1 MTALFSQPNEA
12 GDHRW
17 GRENLH
23 LEVQSMRN
31 WYLLATV
38 TAVSTVG
45 LVVAVSPFI
54 RDSIRSFWPWAN
66 TDLVLL
72 VGLVGMIL
80 ILILHLT
87 LQQTKVR
94 GLRQEFR
101 SLESQAHERDRKS
114 SARLHALLNVTRMM
128 GAVSDPECLFDGI
141 ADICLEIFDCQQA
154 SLMVLADQGES
165 LVVKAACGH
174 QDPARVKGAR
184 QPVGQ
189 GIAGHVARTKEAII
203 LGGAG
208 DQGGYRGFELQARH
222 LTAAMVAPILVR
234 DELVGVLNISS
245 REPHASYSEE
255 DLQALQVFAENVGN
269 CIRQAERSEWM
280 RQTIERYQNQVT
292 LGH

>member
-1 MTALFSQPNEA
+1 MTGQNGQQTAISAPN
-12 GDHRW
+12 R
-17 GRENLH
+17 GREDHH

-31 WYLLATV
+31 WYLLAGL
-38 TAVSTVG
+38 AGASTLG
-45 LVVAVSPFI
+45 LVVAVTPFI
-54 RDSIRSFWPWAN
+54 REGIRAFWPWAN

-72 VGLVGMIL
+72 AGLAGMIL

-87 LQQTKVR
+87 LQQSKVG
-94 GLRQEFR
+94 GLRREFR
-101 SLESQAHERDRKS
+101 ALEAQAHERDRKS
-114 SARLHALLNVTRMM
+114 ASRMHALLNVTRMM

-154 SLMVLADQGES
+154 SLMVLADQGDS

-174 QDPARVKGAR
+174 QDPARVKGAQ

-189 GIAGHVARTKEAII
+189 GIAGHVARTREALI
-203 LGGAG
+203 LGGGAG
-208 DQGGYRGFELQARH
+208 RGSYKGFELQARH

-245 REPHASYSEE
+245 REPQTSYGEE
-255 DLQALQVFAENVGN
+255 DLQALQMFAENVGN